1 MKLTGASMK
10 DKTIV
15 LGCCLGILFSAVFL
29 EERVLWDF
37 GVVIKK
43 SKQTVGSSQ
52 NFVKKEQTNTTISA
66 IISDSFIPPV
76 KSTHPSLLPNHIAYQ
91 QQHEFN
97 FKLNPEMSLNQ
108 VILLTGKNYL
118 QKNYQSVIAI
128 LEQVDLSQLADYERH
143 DLEYWLADAFYQT
156 GEYSKAQEIAT
167 SALEKNENDR
177 LCLLL
182 AMIYES
188 QGNHKKA
195 KKQYLKLATQYPNS
209 DYISSAR
216 IKFRILSQP

>member
-1 MKLTGASMK
+1 MKLTGVSMTGN
-10 DKTIV
+10 TIV
-15 LGCCLGILFSAVFL
+15 LGCCLGILFS

-43 SKQTVGSSQ
+43 SEKNAGSSQ
-52 NFVKKEQTNTTISA
+52 NFVKKEQSNTKINA
-66 IISDSFIPPV
+66 VISDSFIPPV

-91 QQHEFN
+91 QQDFN
-97 FKLNPEMSLNQ
+97 FELNPEMKLNQ
-108 VILLTGKNYL
+108 VFLITGKKYL

-128 LEQVDLSQLADYERH
+128 LEQVDLTQLADYERH
-143 DLEYWLADAFYQT
+143 NLEYWLADAFYQT

-167 SALEKNENDR
+167 FALEKNENDR

-195 KKQYLKLATQYPNS
+195 KKQYLKLVTQYPNS

-216 IKFRILSQP
+216 IKFRILGQP

>member
-1 MKLTGASMK
+1 MTG
-10 DKTIV
+10 KTIV
-15 LGCCLGILFSAVFL
+15 LGCCLGILFSAVFS

-37 GVVIKK
+37 GVVINK
-43 SKQTVGSSQ
+43 SEKTVGSSQ
-52 NFVKKEQTNTTISA
+52 NFVKKEQSNTKINA
-66 IISDSFIPPV
+66 VISDPFIPPV

-91 QQHEFN
+91 QQDFN
-97 FKLNPEMSLNQ
+97 FELNPEMKLNQ
-108 VILLTGKNYL
+108 VFLLTGKKYL
-118 QKNYQSVIAI
+118 QKNYRSVIGI
-128 LEQVDLSQLADYERH
+128 LKQVDLTQLPDNERH

-195 KKQYLKLATQYPNS
+195 KKQYLNLVAQYPNS

-216 IKFRILSQP
+216 IKFRILGQP

>member
-1 MKLTGASMK
+1 MKLTGVSMTG
-10 DKTIV
+10 KTIV
-15 LGCCLGILFSAVFL
+15 LGCCLGILFSAVFS

-37 GVVIKK
+37 GVVINK
-43 SKQTVGSSQ
+43 SEKTVGSSQ
-52 NFVKKEQTNTTISA
+52 NFVKKEQSNTKINA
-66 IISDSFIPPV
+66 VISDPFIPPV

-91 QQHEFN
+91 QQDFN
-97 FKLNPEMSLNQ
+97 FELNPEMKLNQ
-108 VILLTGKNYL
+108 VFLLTGKKYL

-128 LEQVDLSQLADYERH
+128 IGQIKLSQLAENERR
-143 DLEYWLADAFYQT
+143 DLECLLADAFYQI

-167 SALEKNENDR
+167 SALEKNESDR

-195 KKQYLKLATQYPNS
+195 KKQYLNLVTQYPNS

-216 IKFRILSQP
+216 IKFRILGQP

>member
-1 MKLTGASMK
+1 MMG
-10 DKTIV
+10 KTIV
-15 LGCCLGILFSAVFL
+15 LGCCLGILFSAIFS

-43 SKQTVGSSQ
+43 SEKTVGSSQ
-52 NFVKKEQTNTTISA
+52 NFVKKEQSNTKINA
-66 IISDSFIPPV
+66 VISDPFIPPV
-76 KSTHPSLLPNHIAYQ
+76 KSTHPSLLPNHIAFQ
-91 QQHEFN
+91 QQKIN
-97 FKLNPEMSLNQ
+97 FKLNPETKLNQ
-108 VILLTGKNYL
+108 VFLLTGKNYL

-128 LEQVDLSQLADYERH
+128 LEQVDLTQLADYERH
-143 DLEYWLADAFYQT
+143 DLEYWLADALYQT
-156 GEYSKAQEIAT
+156 GEYSKAQEVAT
-167 SALEKNENDR
+167 SALEKNEIDR

-195 KKQYLKLATQYPNS
+195 KKQYLKLVTKYPKS

-216 IKFRILSQP
+216 IKFRILGQP

>member
-1 MKLTGASMK
+1 MTG
-10 DKTIV
+10 KTFV
-15 LGCCLGILFSAVFL
+15 LGCCLGILFS

-43 SKQTVGSSQ
+43 SEKIAGSSQ
-52 NFVKKEQTNTTISA
+52 IFVKKKQSNTKINA
-66 IISDSFIPPV
+66 VISDPFIPPV
-76 KSTHPSLLPNHIAYQ
+76 KSTHPSLLLNHIAYQ
-91 QQHEFN
+91 QQDFN
-97 FKLNPEMSLNQ
+97 FELNPEMKLNQ
-108 VILLTGKNYL
+108 VFLLTGKKYL
-118 QKNYQSVIAI
+118 QKKYQSVIAI
-128 LEQVDLSQLADYERH
+128 LEQIDLIQLAHHERH

-156 GEYSKAQEIAT
+156 GEYSKAQEQAI
-167 SALEKNENDR
+167 SSFEKNENDH

-182 AMIYES
+182 AMIFES

-216 IKFRILSQP
+216 IKFRILGQP

>member
-1 MKLTGASMK
+1 MKLIGTSMMGK
-10 DKTIV
+10 IIV
-15 LGCCLGILFSAVFL
+15 LGCCLGILFS

-43 SKQTVGSSQ
+43 SEKTVGSSQ
-52 NFVKKEQTNTTISA
+52 NFVKKEQSNTTINA
-66 IISDSFIPPV
+66 VLSDPFIPPV
-76 KSTHPSLLPNHIAYQ
+76 KSTHPSLLPNHIAY

-128 LEQVDLSQLADYERH
+128 LEQVDLTQLADYERH

-167 SALEKNENDR
+167 SALEKNENDHLR
-177 LCLLL
+177 LLL

-195 KKQYLKLATQYPNS
+195 KKQYLKLVTQYPKS
-209 DYISSAR
+209 DFFSSAR
-216 IKFRILSQP
+216 IKFRILGQP

>member
-1 MKLTGASMK
+1 MKLTGVSMMG
-10 DKTIV
+10 KTIV
-15 LGCCLGILFSAVFL
+15 LGCCLGILFS

-43 SKQTVGSSQ
+43 SEKIAGSSQ
-52 NFVKKEQTNTTISA
+52 NFVKKEQSNTKINA
-66 IISDSFIPPV
+66 VISDPFIPPF
-76 KSTHPSLLPNHIAYQ
+76 KSTHPSLLPNQIAYQ
-91 QQHEFN
+91 QQDFN
-97 FKLNPEMSLNQ
+97 FELNPEMKLNQ
-108 VILLTGKNYL
+108 VFLLTGKKYL
-118 QKNYQSVIAI
+118 QKKYQSVIAI
-128 LEQVDLSQLADYERH
+128 LEQVDLTQLADNERH
-143 DLEYWLADAFYQT
+143 DLEYWLADTFYQT

-195 KKQYLKLATQYPNS
+195 KKQYLKLVTQYPNS

-216 IKFRILSQP
+216 IKFRILGQP

>member
-1 MKLTGASMK
+1 MKLTGASMMG
-10 DKTIV
+10 KTIV
-15 LGCCLGILFSAVFL
+15 LECCLGILFSAVFS

-37 GVVIKK
+37 GVVINK
-43 SKQTVGSSQ
+43 SEKTVGSSQ
-52 NFVKKEQTNTTISA
+52 NFVKKEQSNTKINA
-66 IISDSFIPPV
+66 VISDPFIPPV

-91 QQHEFN
+91 QQDFN
-97 FKLNPEMSLNQ
+97 FELNPDMKLNQ
-108 VILLTGKNYL
+108 VFLLTGKKYL
-118 QKNYQSVIAI
+118 QKKYQSVIAI
-128 LEQVDLSQLADYERH
+128 LEQVDLTQLAHNERH

-167 SALEKNENDR
+167 SALEKNESDR

-195 KKQYLKLATQYPNS
+195 KKQYLKLVTQYPNS

-216 IKFRILSQP
+216 IKFRILGQP

>member
-1 MKLTGASMK
+1 MTAKK
-10 DKTIV
+10 FV
-15 LGCCLGILFSAVFL
+15 LGFCVGLFFSIVFS
-29 EERVLWDF
+29 EEHVLWDF

-43 SKQTVGSSQ
+43 SVSPVNSDQYPS
-52 NFVKKEQTNTTISA
+52 EQERSHTKINA
-66 IISDSFIPPV
+66 FISDPFIPPV

-91 QQHEFN
+91 QHELN

-128 LEQVDLSQLADYERH
+128 LEQVDLTRLSDYERH

-167 SALEKNENDR
+167 SALEKNENDH
-177 LCLLL
+177 LSLLL
-182 AMIYES
+182 ALIYES

-195 KKQYLKLATQYPNS
+195 KKQYLKLVTQYPKS
-209 DYISSAR
+209 DFFSSAR
-216 IKFRILSQP
+216 IKFRILGQP

>member
-1 MKLTGASMK
+1 MKLTGVSMTG
-10 DKTIV
+10 KTIV
-15 LGCCLGILFSAVFL
+15 LGCCLGILFS

-43 SKQTVGSSQ
+43 SEKIAGSSQ
-52 NFVKKEQTNTTISA
+52 NFVKKEQSNTKINA
-66 IISDSFIPPV
+66 VISDPFIPPV
-76 KSTHPSLLPNHIAYQ
+76 KSTHPSLLLNHIAYQ
-91 QQHEFN
+91 QQDFN
-97 FKLNPEMSLNQ
+97 FELNPEMKLNQ
-108 VILLTGKNYL
+108 VFLLAGKKYL
-118 QKNYQSVIAI
+118 QKNYRSVIVI
-128 LEQVDLSQLADYERH
+128 LKQVDLTQLPDNERH
-143 DLEYWLADAFYQT
+143 DIEYWLADAFYQT
-156 GEYSKAQEIAT
+156 GEYSKAQEIVT

-177 LCLLL
+177 LCQLL

-195 KKQYLKLATQYPNS
+195 KKQYLNLVAQYPNS

>member
-1 MKLTGASMK
+1 MAG
-10 DKTIV
+10 KTIV
-15 LGCCLGILFSAVFL
+15 LGCCLGILFSAVFS

-43 SKQTVGSSQ
+43 SDKTVGSSQ
-52 NFVKKEQTNTTISA
+52 IFVKKEQSNTTINA
-66 IISDSFIPPV
+66 VISDPFIPPV

-91 QQHEFN
+91 LQDFN
-97 FKLNPEMSLNQ
+97 FKLNPEIKLNQ
-108 VILLTGKNYL
+108 VILLAGKNYL

-128 LEQVDLSQLADYERH
+128 LEQVDLTQLAENERH

-156 GEYSKAQEIAT
+156 GEFSKAQEITT
-167 SALEKNENDR
+167 SALEKNENDH

-188 QGNHKKA
+188 QGNQKKA

-209 DYISSAR
+209 DFISSAK
-216 IKFRILSQP
+216 IKFQILGQP

>member
-1 MKLTGASMK
+1 MKLTGVSMTG
-10 DKTIV
+10 KTIV
-15 LGCCLGILFSAVFL
+15 LGYCLGILFSTVFS

-43 SKQTVGSSQ
+43 SEKNAGSSQ
-52 NFVKKEQTNTTISA
+52 NFVKKEQSNTKINA
-66 IISDSFIPPV
+66 VISDPFIPPF

-91 QQHEFN
+91 QQDFN
-97 FKLNPEMSLNQ
+97 FELNPEMKLNQ
-108 VILLTGKNYL
+108 VFLLTGKKYL
-118 QKNYQSVIAI
+118 QKKYQSVIAI
-128 LEQVDLSQLADYERH
+128 LEQIDLTQLAHHERH

-167 SALEKNENDR
+167 SALEKNENDH

>member
-1 MKLTGASMK
+1 MKLTGVSMMG
-10 DKTIV
+10 KTIV
-15 LGCCLGILFSAVFL
+15 LGCCLGILFS

-43 SKQTVGSSQ
+43 SEKIAGSSQ
-52 NFVKKEQTNTTISA
+52 NFVKKEQSNTKINA
-66 IISDSFIPPV
+66 VISDPFIPPV

-91 QQHEFN
+91 QQDFN
-97 FKLNPEMSLNQ
+97 FELNPEMKLNQ
-108 VILLTGKNYL
+108 VFLLTGKKYL
-118 QKNYQSVIAI
+118 QKKYQSVIAI
-128 LEQVDLSQLADYERH
+128 LEQIDLTQLAHHERH
-143 DLEYWLADAFYQT
+143 DLKYWLADAFYQT
-156 GEYSKAQEIAT
+156 GEYSKAQEITT
-167 SALEKNENDR
+167 SALEKNESDR

-195 KKQYLKLATQYPNS
+195 KKQYLKLVTQYPNS

-216 IKFRILSQP
+216 IKFRILGQP

>member
-1 MKLTGASMK
+1 MKLTGVSMTG
-10 DKTIV
+10 KTIV
-15 LGCCLGILFSAVFL
+15 LGCCLGILFS

-43 SKQTVGSSQ
+43 SEKIAGSSQ
-52 NFVKKEQTNTTISA
+52 NFVKKKQSNTKINA
-66 IISDSFIPPV
+66 VISDPFIPPV

-91 QQHEFN
+91 QQDFN
-97 FKLNPEMSLNQ
+97 FELNPEMKLNQ
-108 VILLTGKNYL
+108 VFLLTGKNYL
-118 QKNYQSVIAI
+118 QKNYKSVIVI
-128 LEQVDLSQLADYERH
+128 LKQVDLTQLPDNERH

-156 GEYSKAQEIAT
+156 GEYSKAQEIVT
-167 SALEKNENDR
+167 SALEKNESDR

-195 KKQYLKLATQYPNS
+195 KKQYLNLVIQYPNS

-216 IKFRILSQP
+216 IKFRILGQP

>member
-1 MKLTGASMK
+1 MKLTGVSMTG
-10 DKTIV
+10 KTIV
-15 LGCCLGILFSAVFL
+15 LGCCLGILFSTVFS

-43 SKQTVGSSQ
+43 SEKIAGSSQ
-52 NFVKKEQTNTTISA
+52 NFVKKEQSNTKINA
-66 IISDSFIPPV
+66 VISDPFIPPV

-91 QQHEFN
+91 QQDFN
-97 FKLNPEMSLNQ
+97 FELNPEMKLNQ
-108 VILLTGKNYL
+108 VFLLTGKKYL
-118 QKNYQSVIAI
+118 QKNYQSVIVI
-128 LEQVDLSQLADYERH
+128 LKQVDLTQLPDNERH

-156 GEYSKAQEIAT
+156 GEYSKAQEIVT
-167 SALEKNENDR
+167 SSALEKNENDR

-188 QGNHKKA
+188 LGNHKKA

-216 IKFRILSQP
+216 IKFRILGQP

>member
-1 MKLTGASMK
+1 MKLTGVSMTG
-10 DKTIV
+10 KTIV
-15 LGCCLGILFSAVFL
+15 LGYCLGILFSTVFS

-43 SKQTVGSSQ
+43 SEKIAVSSQ
-52 NFVKKEQTNTTISA
+52 NFVKKEQSNTKINA
-66 IISDSFIPPV
+66 VISDPFIPPV
-76 KSTHPSLLPNHIAYQ
+76 KSTHPSLLLNHIAYQ
-91 QQHEFN
+91 QQDFN
-97 FKLNPEMSLNQ
+97 LELNPEMKLNQ
-108 VILLTGKNYL
+108 VFLLTGKNYL
-118 QKNYQSVIAI
+118 QKNYQSVIVI
-128 LEQVDLSQLADYERH
+128 LKQVDLTQLPDNERH

-167 SALEKNENDR
+167 SALEKNESDR

-195 KKQYLKLATQYPNS
+195 KKQYLNLVTQYPNS

-216 IKFRILSQP
+216 IKFRILGQP

>member
-1 MKLTGASMK
+1 MKLTGASMTG
-10 DKTIV
+10 KTIV
-15 LGCCLGILFSAVFL
+15 LGCCLGILFS
-29 EERVLWDF
+29 EEYVLWDF

-43 SKQTVGSSQ
+43 SEKIAGSSQ
-52 NFVKKEQTNTTISA
+52 NFVKKEQSNTKINA
-66 IISDSFIPPV
+66 VISDPFIPPV

-91 QQHEFN
+91 QQDFN
-97 FKLNPEMSLNQ
+97 FELNPEMKLNK
-108 VILLTGKNYL
+108 VFLLTGKKYL
-118 QKNYQSVIAI
+118 QKNYRSVIVI
-128 LEQVDLSQLADYERH
+128 LKQVDLTQLPDNERH

-216 IKFRILSQP
+216 IKFRILGQP

>member
-1 MKLTGASMK
+1 MKLTGVSMMG
-10 DKTIV
+10 KTIV
-15 LGCCLGILFSAVFL
+15 LGCCLGILFS

-43 SKQTVGSSQ
+43 SGKIAGSRQ
-52 NFVKKEQTNTTISA
+52 NFVKKEQSNTKINA
-66 IISDSFIPPV
+66 VISDPFIPPV
-76 KSTHPSLLPNHIAYQ
+76 KSTHPSLLLNHIAYQ
-91 QQHEFN
+91 QQDFN
-97 FKLNPEMSLNQ
+97 FELNPEMKLNQ
-108 VILLTGKNYL
+108 VFLLTGKKYL
-118 QKNYQSVIAI
+118 QKKYQSVIAI
-128 LEQVDLSQLADYERH
+128 LEQVDLTQLAHNERH

-177 LCLLL
+177 LCQLL
-182 AMIYES
+182 AMNYES

-195 KKQYLKLATQYPNS
+195 KKQYLNLVTQYPNS

-216 IKFRILSQP
+216 IKFRILCQP

>member
-1 MKLTGASMK
+1 MKLTGASMMG
-10 DKTIV
+10 KTIV
-15 LGCCLGILFSAVFL
+15 LGYCLGILFSAVFS

-37 GVVIKK
+37 GLVIKK
-43 SKQTVGSSQ
+43 SEKTVSSIQ

-66 IISDSFIPPV
+66 IISDPFIPPV

-91 QQHEFN
+91 QQDFN
-97 FKLNPEMSLNQ
+97 FELNPEMKLNQ
-108 VILLTGKNYL
+108 VFLLTGKNYL
-118 QKNYQSVIAI
+118 QKNYQSVIVI
-128 LEQVDLSQLADYERH
+128 LKQVDLTQLPDNERH

-167 SALEKNENDR
+167 SALEKNENDH
-177 LCLLL
+177 LSLLL

-216 IKFRILSQP
+216 IKFRILGQP

>member
-1 MKLTGASMK
+1 MTG
-10 DKTIV
+10 KTIV
-15 LGCCLGILFSAVFL
+15 LGCCLGILFS
-29 EERVLWDF
+29 EECVLWDF

-43 SKQTVGSSQ
+43 SEKIAGSSQ
-52 NFVKKEQTNTTISA
+52 NFVKKEQSNTKINA
-66 IISDSFIPPV
+66 VISDPFIPPV
-76 KSTHPSLLPNHIAYQ
+76 KSTHPSLLLNHIAYQ
-91 QQHEFN
+91 QQDFN
-97 FKLNPEMSLNQ
+97 FELSPEMKLNQ
-108 VILLTGKNYL
+108 VFLLTGKKYL
-118 QKNYQSVIAI
+118 QKKYQSVIAI
-128 LEQVDLSQLADYERH
+128 LEQIDLIQLAHHERH

-156 GEYSKAQEIAT
+156 GEYSKAQEIVT

-177 LCLLL
+177 LCQLL

-216 IKFRILSQP
+216 IKFRILGQP

>member
-1 MKLTGASMK
+1 MTG
-10 DKTIV
+10 KTIV
-15 LGCCLGILFSAVFL
+15 LGCCLGILFS

-43 SKQTVGSSQ
+43 SEKIAGSSQ
-52 NFVKKEQTNTTISA
+52 NFVKKKQSNTKINA
-66 IISDSFIPPV
+66 VISDPFIPPV

-91 QQHEFN
+91 QQDFN
-97 FKLNPEMSLNQ
+97 FELNPEMKLNQ
-108 VILLTGKNYL
+108 VFLLTGKKYL
-118 QKNYQSVIAI
+118 QKKYQSVIAI
-128 LEQVDLSQLADYERH
+128 LEQVDLTQLAHNERH

-216 IKFRILSQP
+216 IKFRILGQP